1 MNDILEHKHQHE
13 HGQHEPHDEIQLL
26 TDKDQVNFLLA
37 QRIYLMYKQQVIF
50 LTLNPKNTR
59 LLISA
64 LNIERLNVPL
74 QMESGLIVMNI
85 TADHIKAVCAN
96 GEYSLHLRRRK
107 HAVGDA
113 AFSAYMKNNRT
124 GRRLATCF
132 LMRVEYDEEKWIK
145 HYGHPLLMMNATLAH
160 GPSTSTTTS
169 TTTTCTTNTMSS
181 SYSSTEDL
189 ELMASAAAANALA
202 ASDESIVERDESGH
216 IIRSLHVS
224 GACNQYNNNNNNN
237 KDESKKKNEDK
248 KSSEQQQQQK
258 DQQKTKKKKSIHH
271 KIRSARKRLINR
283 GKALLNPYHSRS
295 VVDDNDDCASRLS
308 RVVQVR

>member
-1 MNDILEHKHQHE
+1 MNDILEHE
-13 HGQHEPHDEIQLL
+13 PPHDEIQLL

-50 LTLNPKNTR
+50 LTLNPRNTR

-145 HYGHPLLMMNATLAH
+145 HYGHPLLTTAH
-160 GPSTSTTTS
+160 GPSTSTS
-169 TTTTCTTNTMSS
+169 TCTTNTMSS

-189 ELMASAAAANALA
+189 ELMAASAAAANALA
-202 ASDESIVERDESGH
+202 ASDEQQSIVVERDESGH
-216 IIRSLHVS
+216 IVRSLHVS
-224 GACNQYNNNNNNN
+224 GACNQYNNN
-237 KDESKKKNEDK
+237 KDESKKKKHEDK
-248 KSSEQQQQQK
+248 KSSEQQQQK
-258 DQQKTKKKKSIHH
+258 DQQTKEKKKKSIHH
-271 KIRSARKRLINR
+271 KIRSARKRLVNR

-295 VVDDNDDCASRLS
+295 VVDDNDDCPARLS